1 MNVFFGAKK
10 YKWLLERKQKALLFN
25 EDIDDFYLQY
35 FISIDLSQNHTEED
49 YNDILQIL
57 VLRHNNETTDKIDP
71 RALYINHVFT
81 LEFICTL
88 AMKITPDTPLVA
100 WEIIY
105 RMMQLYRPSY
115 GCNASL
121 LYSVLQR
128 LEDKMDSRLN
138 RIYGILSTVS
148 ILVTSQDKSIGYMA
162 HFLKI
167 IRSRLNQMRHY
178 TVTDIYPSIPFTT
191 SIETNMQNSLRN
203 LKNNEKS

>member
-10 YKWLLERKQKALLFN
+10 YKWLLERKQKALIFN

-35 FISIDLSQNHTEED
+35 FISIDLSQNHTDED

-57 VLRHNNETTDKIDP
+57 VLRHNNETPDNIDP

-121 LYSVLQR
+121 LYNVLQR
-128 LEDKMDSRLN
+128 LEDKMDSRQN
-138 RIYGILSTVS
+138 RIYGLLSTIS
-148 ILVTSQDKSIGYMA
+148 ILVKYSK
-162 HFLKI
+162 
-167 IRSRLNQMRHY
+167 
-178 TVTDIYPSIPFTT
+178 V
-191 SIETNMQNSLRN
+191 
-203 LKNNEKS
+203 